1 VKQSWLV
8 FNASIEFW
16 NNYLPI
22 FKKPDFFQFVLPQGI
37 KAMGECFEA
46 MSNCFTSGNFA
57 GLDPSKVDYELD
69 RKMVVYSNLS
79 MLLARIY
86 EFMSQNN
93 DAVRIC
99 DILLQKQLPSSLRK
113 TFDSIRARVTKQV
126 SKLGDAQPKAAAAAA
141 KGAKGAPPVEVKEN
155 QGPSKVEILT
165 SEVLSYLELIQNG

>member
-1 VKQSWLV
+1 MKQSWLV
-8 FNASIEFW
+8 FNAAIEFW

-22 FKKPDFFQFVLPQGI
+22 FKRPDFYQCVLPQGI
-37 KAMGECFEA
+37 KAMAECFEA
-46 MSNCFTSGNFA
+46 MSNCFTTGNFA
-57 GLDPSKVDYELD
+57 GLDANKVDYELD

-86 EFMSQNN
+86 EFMNQNA

-126 SKLGDAQPKAAAAAA
+126 SNLGAA
-141 KGAKGAPPVEVKEN
+141 
-155 QGPSKVEILT
+155 
-165 SEVLSYLELIQNG
+165 